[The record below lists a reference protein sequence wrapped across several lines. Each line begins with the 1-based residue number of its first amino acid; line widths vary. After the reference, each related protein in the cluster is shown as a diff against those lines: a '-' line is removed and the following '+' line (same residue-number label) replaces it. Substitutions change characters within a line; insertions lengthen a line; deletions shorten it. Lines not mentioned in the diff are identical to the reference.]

1 MIPRSQLDQEIAVVP
16 YMTLLLM
23 LILTV
28 LAVLVSIFISKIFLH
43 VRFRSFYV
51 KLQSFEEEK
60 AGFRSLKIRWRSKA
74 LPAATST

>member
-28 LAVLVSIFISKIFLH
+28 LAVLVSIFIYLNYLLRT
-43 VRFRSFYV
+43 VRSYV
-51 KLQSFEEEK
+51 GTLLS
-60 AGFRSLKIRWRSKA
+60 
-74 LPAATST
+74 

>member
-28 LAVLVSIFISKIFLH
+28 LAVLVSIFISKISTRPLQEL
-43 VRFRSFYV
+43 YV
-51 KLQSFEEEK
+51 KLQSFEAEK

-74 LPAATST
+74 FPAATST